1 MADVQ
6 RADAQRNRERIL
18 EVAYPAFAENPEVSL
33 NAVAKLAGVG
43 AGTLYR
49 HFPTREALVLAV
61 YQEEVANL
69 VASVDDL
76 LRENEPLD
84 AFRVWARRLAAHAR
98 MKHGLGDALTSDAA
112 QAVIGA
118 TWGPVS
124 HAIAT
129 LLDAAAARGDIRAGV
144 DPNDMILLLSSLWR
158 VPAGEAGLV
167 QADRLL
173 EMIVCSLQCGP
184 AQGARDV
191 QQTADDRGA

>member
-1 MADVQ
+1 MADIR
-6 RADAQRNRERIL
+6 RADAQRNRARIL
-18 EVAYPAFAENPEVSL
+18 EVAYPAFADDPEVSL
-33 NAVAKLAGVG
+33 NAIAKLAGVG
-43 AGTLYR
+43 PGTLYR

-84 AFRVWARRLAAHAR
+84 AFRSWARALAVHAR
-98 MKHGLGDALTSDAA
+98 MKHGLGEALTSDAA

-124 HAIAT
+124 RAIAT
-129 LLDAAAARGDIRAGV
+129 LLEAAATRGDIRAGI
-144 DPNDMILLLSSLWR
+144 DPNDVILLLSCLWR
-158 VPAGEAGLV
+158 VPAGEAGLI

-173 EMIVCSLQCGP
+173 EMIVGSLQCGP
-184 AQGARDV
+184 VPDPSGR
-191 QQTADDRGA
+191 